1 MEKTNYLLILLSIFL
16 WGNIPQSKAI
26 TMPVPLSISG
36 IDSAFLNKN
45 DIKRTPLLIKKMGV
59 KKARTLGKTAKVMGF
74 MFLGLLLL
82 AVLAPFQSRLAIIAI
97 ALVVGLL
104 ALIFALVGVAGAKEP
119 KEKEESKKGL
129 LWVVGIIVG
138 VILIALIAISKIG
151 FA

>member
-1 MEKTNYLLILLSIFL
+1 MKKTYYLTLFIIFFVSLI
-16 WGNIPQSKAI
+16 PESKAI
-26 TMPVPLSISG
+26 IMPIPLSISG
-36 IDSAFLNKN
+36 KDSAFLNKN
-45 DIKRTPLLIKKMGV
+45 EIKRTPSLIKKMGV

-82 AVLAPFQSRLAIIAI
+82 AVLAPFQSRLAIIAV
-97 ALVVGLL
+97 ALLVGLL
-104 ALIFALVGVAGAKEP
+104 ALIFALVGVAAAKEP

-129 LWVVGIIVG
+129 LWVVGVIVG

>member
-1 MEKTNYLLILLSIFL
+1 MKKTYYLTLFIIFFVSLI
-16 WGNIPQSKAI
+16 PESKAI
-26 TMPVPLSISG
+26 IMPIPLSISG
-36 IDSAFLNKN
+36 KDSAFLNKN
-45 DIKRTPLLIKKMGV
+45 EIKRTPSLIKKMGV

-82 AVLAPFQSRLAIIAI
+82 AVLAPFQSRLAIIAV
-97 ALVVGLL
+97 ALLVGLL
-104 ALIFALVGVAGAKEP
+104 ALIFALVGVAAAKEP